1 MIHRQWV
8 PRSRA
13 FQQRARILQRR
24 TERLRAATDER
35 PGAETGGH
43 RLAAVLARMLGLVAL
58 LALSGLLYDTAT
70 SPEFRIRQV
79 TVSGNHL
86 LTTDEVLAVAAVQ
99 GTNSFWVRRSEVA
112 ERVQRLAAVRAVD
125 VRVAL
130 PGRVDLLIRERTP
143 YVSWQSG
150 DAIFLVDVD
159 GIVLGT
165 QTPEQPLIVIHDL
178 DGPAPEAGQRVDL
191 TAIRT
196 VAALTQALPG
206 ALGLA
211 PSEYDYSRAFG
222 VEVQPPGGPRL
233 RFGTEENLDV
243 KLATLAAVQAEL
255 SREGTR
261 PQLIDVRFPQRPYFR

>member
-24 TERLRAATDER
+24 TERLRAAADER

-43 RLAAVLARMLGLVAL
+43 RLAVVLARMLGLVAL
-58 LALSGLLYDTAT
+58 LALSGLLYDTST
-70 SPEFRIRQV
+70 SPEFRIQQV
-79 TVSGNHL
+79 TVSRNHL
-86 LTTDEVLAVAAVQ
+86 LTTDEVLAASA
-99 GTNSFWVRRSEVA
+99 VA

-255 SREGTR
+255 SR
-261 PQLIDVRFPQRPYFR
+261 